1 MTKVI
6 PVALLA
12 YTNNR
17 RSPAISDQAVVL
29 DAKIVRM
36 KPSVNL
42 SLIAG
47 QQRLVEYATDLVEQR
62 K

>member
-6 PVALLA
+6 PVSLPA

-17 RSPAISDQAVVL
+17 CSPAISNQAVVL
-29 DAKIVRM
+29 DAKLVRM

-42 SLIAG
+42 SPIVG
-47 QQRLVEYATDLVEQR
+47 QQRLVEYTTELVEQR